1 MNCFAFETLPL
12 EDQLI
17 AIEDAVCIGR
27 REEAGCR
34 VRLYQLH
41 SFYIE
46 TFHCNIYLT
55 IHKVEAFTCMDKLD
69 PYLEQITL
77 EGSL

>member
-1 MNCFAFETLPL
+1 MNCLAFKTLPL
-12 EDQLI
+12 EDQLTAI
-17 AIEDAVCIGR
+17 AAAVCIGR

-41 SFYIE
+41 SFYVE
-46 TFHCNIYLT
+46 TFHCNIYLN

-69 PYLEQITL
+69 PYLEQIIL
-77 EGSL
+77 ERSL